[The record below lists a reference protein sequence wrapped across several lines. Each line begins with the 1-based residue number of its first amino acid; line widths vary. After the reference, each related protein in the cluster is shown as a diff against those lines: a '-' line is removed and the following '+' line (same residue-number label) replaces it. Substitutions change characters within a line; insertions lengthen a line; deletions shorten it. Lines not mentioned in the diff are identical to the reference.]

1 MSTNRGNF
9 FYERLTSL
17 SESYEDNS
25 FDFKF
30 SSRHIKISVIGG
42 ELDFVLNGADDARV
56 DGRIKPTDG
65 LVSFEGLEAN
75 RIALKQASGAVS
87 EVRVW
92 AFK

>member
-9 FYERLTSL
+9 FYERLTTL
-17 SESYEDNS
+17 TGNYKDNS

-30 SSRHIKISVIGG
+30 SSRNIKISVVGG
-42 ELDFVLNGADDARV
+42 ELDFVLNGADDTRA
-56 DGRIKPTDG
+56 DGRIKPADG

>member
-9 FYERLTSL
+9 FYERLTTLTSN
-17 SESYEDNS
+17 YKDNA

-30 SSRHIKISVIGG
+30 SSRHIKIAVVGG
-42 ELDFVLNGADDARV
+42 ELDFVLNGADDTRI
-56 DGRIKPTDG
+56 DGRIKPADG
-65 LVSFEGLEAN
+65 LVNFEGLEAN
-75 RIALKQASGAVS
+75 RIALKQASGTVT